1 MPRNLVAET
10 LRQGLYTRVVGKRIL
25 FFQSLD
31 STMDEAARQAEA
43 GATDG
48 TLVVAETQ
56 SMSRGR
62 MGRTWVSQPGNL
74 YVSVLFYP
82 DREKLPHLSSLGAV
96 AVVRAI
102 RKSCGLPARLK
113 WPNDVLLKG
122 KKVAGILVEST
133 VDGDRVSYAIV
144 GIGIN
149 VTMDCERVDEL
160 SSYATSLEAAAQRE
174 ISRDGLLRHLLHE
187 IDRLYLK
194 LAEGQTPLEEWKT
207 LLDTLGQRV
216 TVSFQRES
224 HTGLAEDVDEVGNL
238 LLRLDDGQL
247 ITLTAGDVT
256 LQQPYLKLADE

>member
-1 MPRNLVAET
+1 MAET
-10 LRQGLYTRVVGKRIL
+10 LHQGLYTRVVGKRIL

-31 STMDEAARQAEA
+31 STMDEAARRAEA
-43 GATDG
+43 GTAEG
-48 TLVVAETQ
+48 TVVIAETQ

-74 YVSVLFYP
+74 YVSVLFHP
-82 DREKLPHLSSLGAV
+82 DLEKLPHLSSLGAV

-102 RKSCGLPARLK
+102 RKTCGLRAGLK

-122 KKVAGILVEST
+122 KKAAGILVESA
-133 VDGDRVSYAIV
+133 VDRGRVGYAVV

-149 VTMDCERVDEL
+149 VAMDCERIDEL
-160 SSYATSLEAAAQRE
+160 SSYATSLEAAAQKE
-174 ISRDGLLRHLLHE
+174 ISRNGLLKHLLHE
-187 IDRLYLK
+187 IDNLYLK

-207 LLDTLGQRV
+207 LMNTLGQRV
-216 TVSFQRES
+216 MVSFHDET
-224 HTGLAEDVDEVGNL
+224 HTGLAEDVDEIGNL

-256 LQQPYLKLADE
+256 LQQPSIKTTVP

>member
-10 LRQGLYTRVVGKRIL
+10 LRQGLYTRLVSKRIL
-25 FFQSLD
+25 FFQTLD

-43 GATDG
+43 GVAEG
-48 TLVVAETQ
+48 TVVVAETQ
-56 SMSRGR
+56 SLSRGR

-82 DREKLPHLSSLGAV
+82 ALEKLPHLSSLSAV

-102 RKSCGLPARLK
+102 RKTCRLAARLK
-113 WPNDVLLKG
+113 WPNDVLVKG
-122 KKVAGILVEST
+122 KKVAGVLVESA
-133 VDGDRVSYAIV
+133 VDGESVRYAIV

-149 VTMDCERVDEL
+149 VTMECEKVDEL
-160 SSYATSLEAAAQRE
+160 SGYATSLEAAAQRE
-174 ISRDGLLRHLLHE
+174 MSRERLLRDLLQE
-187 IDRLYLK
+187 IDGLYLK

-207 LLDTLGQRV
+207 LLDTLGQQV
-216 TVSFQRES
+216 TVSFHGES

-238 LLRLDDGQL
+238 LLRVDDGEL

-256 LQQPYLKLADE
+256 LQHPVSNTSCC